1 MDCRVS
7 DTQRFK
13 GRKNGSQRLNCDGT
27 VEARTCCL
35 NQLVFG
41 ICSVKT
47 EIVYCLTASSMSLEQ
62 SLTFY
67 LSPVMVFAVCV
78 VMPMLL
84 AFFGLCISRKLIPA
98 HFVNQSHDVT
108 GPFFST
114 LGTVYGI
121 FLAFIV
127 STTWQA
133 FSTTQTNL
141 VQEARYLGD
150 IYFTTK
156 ALSQPA
162 QANLQELLRKYRDS
176 IVNEEWKTMER
187 GEPNPKTKELL
198 EQIGSAYMHYNPKDA
213 SEASFLQESIR
224 NLSSMTGLRASRIDD
239 SSSGLLEV
247 LWWVLLVGAAATI
260 GFSFLFG
267 AHNFKAQAVMT
278 MLLTGVISM
287 TFFTIVNLDFP
298 FTGSTTVSSEPLS
311 KLEMK

>member
-1 MDCRVS
+1 MP
-7 DTQRFK
+7 
-13 GRKNGSQRLNCDGT
+13 
-27 VEARTCCL
+27 
-35 NQLVFG
+35 
-41 ICSVKT
+41 
-47 EIVYCLTASSMSLEQ
+47 LEQ

-67 LSPVMVFAVCV
+67 LSPFMVFVVCV
-78 VMPMLL
+78 AGPMIL
-84 AFFGLCISRKLIPA
+84 AYLGLCLSRKIIPA

-127 STTWQA
+127 STTWQS

-150 IYFTTK
+150 LYFATK

-162 QANLQELLRKYRDS
+162 QANLQELLAKYRDS
-176 IVNEEWKTMER
+176 IVNGEWKSMAK
-187 GEPNPKTKELL
+187 GEANPETKELL
-198 EQIGSAYMHYNPKDA
+198 EQIGSAYMHYNPKNA
-213 SEASFLQESIR
+213 SEASFLHESIQ
-224 NLSSMTGLRASRIDD
+224 NLSCMIGLRASRLDD
-239 SSSGLLEV
+239 SSSGLLPV
-247 LWWVLLVGAAATI
+247 LWCVLLVGAGATI

-287 TFFTIVNLDFP
+287 TFFTIVSLDFP
-298 FTGSTTVSSEPLS
+298 FTGSTTVTSEPLRN
-311 KLEMK
+311 LEMK